1 MKLILSSCDFHNEK
15 SKQVIID
22 NVEKPL
28 EECKLLFIPNE
39 KADNQRIYSNK
50 YYNRLKKHGFLK
62 ENIYVF
68 DDKKAANFLNLNIDL
83 IYIGGGNTF
92 ATLKK
97 IRDSGFNKAIIDYV
111 KSGVIYIGGSCGAHI
126 IGRDVSHLLP
136 FDENYCE
143 LANFEGLGLF
153 DGVFIV
159 HFGEADFNP
168 EKREEVYRK
177 LVMENKYPVY
187 KLTNEDS
194 LVVINNKIIRC

>member
-50 YYNRLKKHGFLK
+50 YYNRLKKHGFLR

-68 DDKKAANFLNLNIDL
+68 DDKKAANFINLDIDL

-97 IRDSGFNKAIIDYV
+97 IRDSGFDKTIIDYV

-126 IGRDVSHLLP
+126 AGRDVSHLLP

-143 LANFEGLGLF
+143 LTNFDGLGLL

-168 EKREEVYRK
+168 EKREEVYRQ

-194 LVVINNKIIRC
+194 LVVVDNKIIRC